1 MGVYTEAVQ
10 KLYVAYFSRPA
21 DAAGLTYWE
30 NVVTANGGNTSAV
43 STAFA
48 NSQEYKDTFAGQSQY
63 QIINTIY
70 MNLFGR
76 PAEPAGLAYWGQGL
90 INGNFTVAEAV
101 TTIAGAAQGTDA
113 TAYANKVAAATAF
126 TAALDTTAEILG
138 YSGTAANI
146 AAKAWLGTVSTD
158 ASLTAAL
165 VPSALA
171 NSVNAVIQ
179 STGTQP
185 GGTTGEIFTLT
196 ATSAGI
202 SGVDNITGTANNDTF
217 RAVDAGSLSTSDSIN
232 GGAGNDVLNISAGA
246 ITTSAAPVITG
257 VERINN
263 SGTGTLDLSAVSGVQ
278 QIWSSGAATTYTNAA
293 AGTVFGTSGTTA
305 TTANGGIA
313 AQTINID
320 YASVSGRT
328 VAQLAT
334 TGAGNATFDFGGD
347 AAGIEAVSINAVSG
361 SATAT
366 IDADANTLDT
376 ITVTG
381 AGRVTVVS
389 TEATITTV
397 DASGNTGGV
406 TYVSGALAEDDVAVT
421 GGSGNDTFN
430 FSAATADVTINSGAG
445 NDIITGGAGDDTLN
459 GGAGNDIITG
469 GLGGDTLTGGAGD
482 DVFVYTAFADSAIS
496 STGTD
501 STVDVITDFNTG
513 NDTIDLSAL
522 GDLVQTS
529 AANQIAVGNAVT
541 NAGATAE
548 LSDVVDAVTA
558 VTNANELTWFNFG
571 GNTYV
576 VAEGAAGTDGAT
588 GDVLV
593 IELTGVVALTAADF
607 NL

>member
-21 DAAGLTYWE
+21 DKAGLAYWE
-30 NVVTANGGNTSAV
+30 GIVTANGGSTAAV

-48 NSQEYKDTFAGQSQY
+48 NSQEYKDTFAGQTQY
-63 QIINTIY
+63 QVINTIY

-76 PAEPAGLAYWGQGL
+76 AAEPAGLEYWGQGL
-90 INGNFTVAEAV
+90 IAGRFTIAQAV
-101 TTIAGAAQGTDA
+101 TDIAGAAQTTDKV
-113 TAYANKVAAATAF
+113 AYENKVKAAVAF
-126 TAALDTTAEILG
+126 TDALDTSAEILG
-138 YSGTAANI
+138 YSGTAANA
-146 AAKAWLGTVSTD
+146 AAKGWLAGVTTE

-165 VPSALA
+165 VPATLT
-171 NSVNAVIQ
+171 NSINAIIQ
-179 STGTQP
+179 TGGAGTP
-185 GGTTGEIFTLT
+185 GTTGEIFTLT
-196 ATSAGI
+196 ASNTGV
-202 SGVDNITGTANNDTF
+202 SGVDNLTGTANNDTF

-232 GGAGNDVLNISAGA
+232 GGAGNDVLNIAASA
-246 ITTSAAPVITG
+246 ITGSAAPVITG

-263 SGTGTLDLSAVSGVQ
+263 SGTGTLDLSAVTGAQ
-278 QIWSSGAATTYTNAA
+278 QIWSSGTATTYTNAA
-293 AGTVFGTSGTTA
+293 ASVVFGTSGLIAGA
-305 TTANGGIA
+305 T
-313 AQTINID
+313 QTINID

-334 TGAGNATFDFGGD
+334 SGAGNATFDFGGD
-347 AAGIEAVSINAVSG
+347 AGGIEAVSINAVSG

-406 TYVSGALAEDDVAVT
+406 TYVSGILADDDVTVT

-430 FSAATADVTINSGAG
+430 FAAATADVTINSGAG

-469 GLGGDTLTGGAGD
+469 GAGGDTLTGGAGD
-482 DVFVYTAFADSAIS
+482 DVFVYTAFGDSVIS
-496 STGTD
+496 STGTN

-522 GDLVQTS
+522 GGLVQTS

-541 NAGATAE
+541 AAGASAD
-548 LSDVVDAVTA
+548 LADVVDAVAA
-558 VTNANELTWFNFG
+558 VTNDGEMTWFNFG

-576 VAEGAAGTDGAT
+576 VAEGAAGGA
-588 GDVLV
+588 GAAGAVMV
-593 IELTGVVALTAADF
+593 IELTGVVALTSADF